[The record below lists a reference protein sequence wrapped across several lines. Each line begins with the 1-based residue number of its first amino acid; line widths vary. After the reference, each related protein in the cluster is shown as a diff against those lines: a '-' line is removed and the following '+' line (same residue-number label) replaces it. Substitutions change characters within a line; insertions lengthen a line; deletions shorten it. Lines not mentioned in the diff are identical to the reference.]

1 MRKGGMMG
9 NGKGPERGGY
19 PQGEHQAVGQHL
31 AADDTGRGDELF
43 CGDVHH
49 DAFRRGVYQ
58 GDRYR
63 VDSEGN
69 QTLVEEHYYADESE
83 DASSEAPVSED
94 SPSSGE
100 EETTTTTEQ
109 LYKET
114 LRSEMSPGARVA
126 QDVICSILTLLLL
139 AAFPYSVMWTQGD
152 KDNNSVHFGHM
163 AEDKLR
169 GLKVGALAAIPSA
182 AAYILLILSKLGV
195 LLPNYYAFYRFMNVP
210 FMPILD
216 RLTGGTALMTAE
228 ISWGAIAA
236 MLMTV
241 VFVPLLAHVG
251 YWLGYKE
258 ISLVERFIYVNPNK
272 KKRRRR

>member
-1 MRKGGMMG
+1 MAKDLNAVDIRKG
-9 NGKGPERGGY
+9 NIKLSVSIWLRTI
-19 PQGEHQAVGQHL
+19 L
-31 AADDTGRGDELF
+31 AAVMSFFVVTSIMMLSGAVFTREIGYRL
-43 CGDVHH
+43 
-49 DAFRRGVYQ
+49 
-58 GDRYR
+58 YR

-182 AAYILLILSKLGV
+182 GAYILLILSKLGV

>member
-1 MRKGGMMG
+1 MAKDLNAVDIRKG
-9 NGKGPERGGY
+9 NIKL
-19 PQGEHQAVGQHL
+19 AVSIWLRTIL
-31 AADDTGRGDELF
+31 AAVMSFFVVTSITMLSSAVFTRDIGYRL
-43 CGDVHH
+43 
-49 DAFRRGVYQ
+49 
-58 GDRYR
+58 YR

-69 QTLVEEHYYADESE
+69 RTLVEEHYYEDESE
-83 DASSEAPVSED
+83 EPSSDAPVSEGGT
-94 SPSSGE
+94 PVTG

-109 LYKET
+109 LYRET
-114 LRSEMSPGARVA
+114 LRSEMSGGARVV

-169 GLKVGALAAIPSA
+169 GLKVGALATIPSA
-182 AAYILLILSKLGV
+182 ITYILLIFSKLGV
-195 LLPNYYAFYRFMNVP
+195 MLPNYYVFYRLMNVP
-210 FMPILD
+210 FMPIFD
-216 RLTGGTALMTAE
+216 RLTGGTAMMTAE
-228 ISWGAIAA
+228 IPWGAIVA

>member
-1 MRKGGMMG
+1 MAKDLNAVDIRKG
-9 NGKGPERGGY
+9 NIKL
-19 PQGEHQAVGQHL
+19 AVSIWLRTIL
-31 AADDTGRGDELF
+31 AAVMSFFVVTSITMLASAVFTRDIGYRL
-43 CGDVHH
+43 
-49 DAFRRGVYQ
+49 
-58 GDRYR
+58 YR

-69 QTLVEEHYYADESE
+69 RTLVEEHYYEDESE
-83 DASSEAPVSED
+83 EPSSDAPVSEGGT
-94 SPSSGE
+94 PVTG

-109 LYKET
+109 LYRET
-114 LRSEMSPGARVA
+114 LRSEMSGGARVV
-126 QDVICSILTLLLL
+126 QDVVCSILTLLLL

-182 AAYILLILSKLGV
+182 IAYVLLILSKLGV
-195 LLPNYYAFYRFMNVP
+195 LRPDYYMAYRLINMP
-210 FMPILD
+210 FMLILD
-216 RLTGGTALMTAE
+216 RLTGGTSLMTSE
-228 ISWGAIAA
+228 ISWGAIVA